1 MSYEHKKEKDN
12 REENEKEGGSRRVRL
27 TVVGAGLAGSEAA
40 LTAASFGADVTL
52 IDSKPGVRSPAHMS
66 DCFAELVCSNSLKSD
81 RIDTA
86 QGLLKHELRSM
97 GSHLIAIADKTSV
110 PAGGA
115 LAVDRDKFS
124 QSVTD
129 AIIRHP
135 NIRIVEKTVRHLDDV
150 TDSDVVIIATGPL
163 TSGSLYESIEQM
175 TGVGGMH
182 FYDAVAPIVDAS
194 TLDLKHT
201 FVASRYG
208 KGGNDYINCPM
219 NEDEYTAFR
228 EALVEAERA
237 TIRDFDRIY
246 FKDCQPV
253 EVLAERGMDTLRF
266 GPFRPV
272 GLIDPRTGKRPYA
285 CLQLRRENEKGTM
298 VSLVGCQTRL
308 TFPEQRR
315 VFGIIPALKN
325 VQFLRYGVM
334 HRNSFLN
341 GPSVLSKGFRSR
353 ENRRLFFAGQL
364 SGLEGYV
371 EAIASGLMAAI
382 AALGVAKSLSFE
394 EIESMIPTPE
404 TMMGALAHWVSS
416 SNEETFQPMNANYG
430 LLPLSEEPVRIKKKD
445 RPVIRAK
452 RSEKA
457 LKKTIFA
464 IESLL
469 GELPRKSAERDVA
482 RDLLTASY
490 DYDLPRELIA
500 NRPTE
505 VRDRSRLLV
514 MKNGMPL
521 EHRLFADLPSYLSP
535 GDCLVLNDTRVI
547 PARLYGRRDSTGAN
561 LEFLLLRRIE
571 GNKWRTLVKPARRAQ
586 RGDRVIFPEDGSE
599 CVILD
604 VEPDGARIVEFFCEG
619 DFYTWLE
626 RIGEMPT
633 PPYIKEKL
641 EVPER
646 YQTIYA
652 KERGSAAAPTAGLHF
667 TEELLRKIE
676 SNGVNIARV
685 TLHVGLGTFRPVK
698 ENVITDHKMHEEWY
712 AFNEEAARL
721 INETKKAGS
730 RVIAVGTTSCRI
742 LESVAAMQHYRDGDA
757 PLSPM
762 TSETDLFIYPGFR
775 FRVIDAMITNFH
787 LPCSTLLMLVSAL
800 MGREAILEAYRVAV
814 EEKYRFFS
822 FGDAMLLLP

>member
-1 MSYEHKKEKDN
+1 
-12 REENEKEGGSRRVRL
+12 VRL

-66 DCFAELVCSNSLKSD
+66 DYFAELVCSNSLKSD

-86 QGLLKHELRSM
+86 QGLLKKELRAM
-97 GSHLIAIADKTSV
+97 GSHLLAIADMTSI

-124 QSVTD
+124 RQVTD
-129 AIIRHP
+129 AIVRHP

-150 TDSDVVIIATGPL
+150 MDGDVVIISTGPL

-482 RDLLTASY
+482 RDLLTSSY

-599 CVILD
+599 CVILE

-712 AFNEEAARL
+712 AFNEDAARL

-762 TSETDLFIYPGFR
+762 TGETDLFIYPGFR

>member
-1 MSYEHKKEKDN
+1 M
-12 REENEKEGGSRRVRL
+12 RL

-482 RDLLTASY
+482 RDLLTTSY

-521 EHRLFADLPSYLSP
+521 EHRFFADLPSYLSP

-599 CVILD
+599 CVILE

-712 AFNEEAARL
+712 AFNEDAARL
-721 INETKKAGS
+721 INETKKTGS

>member
-416 SNEETFQPMNANYG
+416 SN
-430 LLPLSEEPVRIKKKD
+430 
-445 RPVIRAK
+445 
-452 RSEKA
+452 
-457 LKKTIFA
+457 
-464 IESLL
+464 
-469 GELPRKSAERDVA
+469 
-482 RDLLTASY
+482 
-490 DYDLPRELIA
+490 
-500 NRPTE
+500 
-505 VRDRSRLLV
+505 
-514 MKNGMPL
+514 
-521 EHRLFADLPSYLSP
+521 
-535 GDCLVLNDTRVI
+535 
-547 PARLYGRRDSTGAN
+547 
-561 LEFLLLRRIE
+561 
-571 GNKWRTLVKPARRAQ
+571 
-586 RGDRVIFPEDGSE
+586 
-599 CVILD
+599 
-604 VEPDGARIVEFFCEG
+604 
-619 DFYTWLE
+619 
-626 RIGEMPT
+626 
-633 PPYIKEKL
+633 
-641 EVPER
+641 
-646 YQTIYA
+646 
-652 KERGSAAAPTAGLHF
+652 
-667 TEELLRKIE
+667 
-676 SNGVNIARV
+676 
-685 TLHVGLGTFRPVK
+685 
-698 ENVITDHKMHEEWY
+698 
-712 AFNEEAARL
+712 
-721 INETKKAGS
+721 
-730 RVIAVGTTSCRI
+730 
-742 LESVAAMQHYRDGDA
+742 
-757 PLSPM
+757 
-762 TSETDLFIYPGFR
+762 
-775 FRVIDAMITNFH
+775 
-787 LPCSTLLMLVSAL
+787 
-800 MGREAILEAYRVAV
+800 
-814 EEKYRFFS
+814 
-822 FGDAMLLLP
+822 

>member
-1 MSYEHKKEKDN
+1 M
-12 REENEKEGGSRRVRL
+12 RL

-445 RPVIRAK
+445 RPGIRAE

-482 RDLLTASY
+482 RDLLTTSY

-599 CVILD
+599 CVILE

-762 TSETDLFIYPGFR
+762 TGETDLFIYPGFR

>member
-1 MSYEHKKEKDN
+1 
-12 REENEKEGGSRRVRL
+12 
-27 TVVGAGLAGSEAA
+27 
-40 LTAASFGADVTL
+40 
-52 IDSKPGVRSPAHMS
+52 
-66 DCFAELVCSNSLKSD
+66 
-81 RIDTA
+81 
-86 QGLLKHELRSM
+86 
-97 GSHLIAIADKTSV
+97 
-110 PAGGA
+110 
-115 LAVDRDKFS
+115 
-124 QSVTD
+124 
-129 AIIRHP
+129 
-135 NIRIVEKTVRHLDDV
+135 
-150 TDSDVVIIATGPL
+150 
-163 TSGSLYESIEQM
+163 
-175 TGVGGMH
+175 
-182 FYDAVAPIVDAS
+182 
-194 TLDLKHT
+194 
-201 FVASRYG
+201 
-208 KGGNDYINCPM
+208 
-219 NEDEYTAFR
+219 
-228 EALVEAERA
+228 
-237 TIRDFDRIY
+237 
-246 FKDCQPV
+246 
-253 EVLAERGMDTLRF
+253 
-266 GPFRPV
+266 
-272 GLIDPRTGKRPYA
+272 
-285 CLQLRRENEKGTM
+285 
-298 VSLVGCQTRL
+298 
-308 TFPEQRR
+308 
-315 VFGIIPALKN
+315 
-325 VQFLRYGVM
+325 
-334 HRNSFLN
+334 
-341 GPSVLSKGFRSR
+341 
-353 ENRRLFFAGQL
+353 
-364 SGLEGYV
+364 
-371 EAIASGLMAAI
+371 
-382 AALGVAKSLSFE
+382 
-394 EIESMIPTPE
+394 
-404 TMMGALAHWVSS
+404 
-416 SNEETFQPMNANYG
+416 MNANYG

-521 EHRLFADLPSYLSP
+521 EHRFFADLPSYLSP

-599 CVILD
+599 CVILE

-762 TSETDLFIYPGFR
+762 TGETDLFIYPGFR

>member
-1 MSYEHKKEKDN
+1 
-12 REENEKEGGSRRVRL
+12 VRL

-66 DCFAELVCSNSLKSD
+66 DFFAELVCSNSLKSD

-86 QGLLKHELRSM
+86 QGLLKKELRAM
-97 GSHLIAIADKTSV
+97 GSHLLAIADKTSV

-124 QSVTD
+124 RQVTD
-129 AIIRHP
+129 AIVRHP
-135 NIRIVEKTVRHLDDV
+135 NILIVEKTVRHLDDV
-150 TDSDVVIIATGPL
+150 MDGDVVIISTGPL

-208 KGGNDYINCPM
+208 KGGDDYINCPM
-219 NEDEYTAFR
+219 NEDEYSAFR

-237 TIRDFDRIY
+237 PVRDFDRIY

-253 EVLAERGMDTLRF
+253 EVLAERGTDTLRY

-285 CLQLRRENEKGTM
+285 CLQLRREDEKGTM

-308 TFPEQRR
+308 TFSEQRR
-315 VFGIIPALKN
+315 VFAMIPALRN
-325 VQFLRYGVM
+325 VQILRYGVM

-341 GPSVLSKGFRSR
+341 GPSVLSKGFQSR

-382 AALGVAKSLSFE
+382 TALGVAKSLSCE
-394 EIESMIPTPE
+394 EIESMIPSAE

-430 LLPLSEEPVRIKKKD
+430 LLPLAAEPVRIKKKD
-445 RPVIRAK
+445 RPRIRAE
-452 RSEKA
+452 RSEHA
-457 LKKTIFA
+457 LKKTISA

-469 GELPRKSAERDVA
+469 GELPRKSEEREIA
-482 RDLLTASY
+482 YDLLTSSY
-490 DYDLPRELIA
+490 DYYLPLELIA
-500 NRPTE
+500 NRPTK
-505 VRDRSRLLV
+505 VRDQSRLLI
-514 MKNGMPL
+514 MRSGNLL
-521 EHRLFADLPSYLSP
+521 EHRLFTDLPSYLSS

-547 PARLYGRRDSTGAN
+547 PARIYGRRDSTGAK
-561 LEFLLLRRIE
+561 LEFLLLRNIE
-571 GNKWRTLVKPARRAQ
+571 GNTWRTIVKPARRAQ
-586 RGDRVIFPEDGSE
+586 KGDRIIFSEDGAE

-604 VEPDGARIVEFFCEG
+604 VEPDGARIVEFIYEG
-619 DFYTWLE
+619 DFFTWLE

-641 EVPER
+641 EEPER

-667 TEELLRKIE
+667 TEELLHKID
-676 SNGVNIARV
+676 SKGVKIARV

-698 ENVITDHKMHEEWY
+698 ESVITDHKMHEEWY
-712 AFNEEAARL
+712 AFNEEAAQT
-721 INETKKAGS
+721 INETKRTGG

-742 LESVAAMQHYRDGDA
+742 LESVAAVQYFGDNDV

-762 TSETDLFIYPGFR
+762 TGETDLFIYPGFR

-787 LPCSTLLMLVSAL
+787 LPRSTLLMLVSAL
-800 MGREAILEAYRVAV
+800 MGREAMLEAYREAV

>member
-1 MSYEHKKEKDN
+1 M
-12 REENEKEGGSRRVRL
+12 RL

-482 RDLLTASY
+482 RDLLTTSY

-521 EHRLFADLPSYLSP
+521 EHRFFADLPSYLSP

-599 CVILD
+599 CVILE

-712 AFNEEAARL
+712 AFNEDAARL
-721 INETKKAGS
+721 INETKKTGS

-762 TSETDLFIYPGFR
+762 TGETDLFIYPGFR

>member
-445 RPVIRAK
+445 RPGIRAE

-482 RDLLTASY
+482 RDLLTTSY

-586 RGDRVIFPEDGSE
+586 RRDRVIFPEDGSE
-599 CVILD
+599 CVILE

-712 AFNEEAARL
+712 AFNEDAARL
-721 INETKKAGS
+721 INETKKTGS

-762 TSETDLFIYPGFR
+762 TGETDLFIYPGFR

>member
-1 MSYEHKKEKDN
+1 M
-12 REENEKEGGSRRVRL
+12 RL

-482 RDLLTASY
+482 RDLLTTSY

-599 CVILD
+599 CVILE

-712 AFNEEAARL
+712 AFNEDAARL
-721 INETKKAGS
+721 INETKKTGS

>member
-1 MSYEHKKEKDN
+1 M
-12 REENEKEGGSRRVRL
+12 RL

-66 DCFAELVCSNSLKSD
+66 DRFAELVCSNSLKSD

-97 GSHLIAIADKTSV
+97 GSHLITIADKTSV

-129 AIIRHP
+129 AIFRHP

-150 TDSDVVIIATGPL
+150 TDGDVVIIATGPL

-237 TIRDFDRIY
+237 AIRDFDRIY

-253 EVLAERGMDTLRF
+253 EVLAERGVDTLRF

-469 GELPRKSAERDVA
+469 GELPRKSAEQDVA

-490 DYDLPRELIA
+490 DYDLPQELIA

-762 TSETDLFIYPGFR
+762 TGETDLFIYPGFR

-800 MGREAILEAYRVAV
+800 MGREAILEAYREAV

>member
-1 MSYEHKKEKDN
+1 M
-12 REENEKEGGSRRVRL
+12 RL

-129 AIIRHP
+129 ALTRHP

-194 TLDLKHT
+194 TLDLKYT

-353 ENRRLFFAGQL
+353 KNRRLFFAGQL

-382 AALGVAKSLSFE
+382 TALGVAKSLSFE

-445 RPVIRAK
+445 RPGIRAE

-482 RDLLTASY
+482 RDLLTSSY
-490 DYDLPRELIA
+490 DYDLPQELIA

-514 MKNGMPL
+514 MKNSMPL

-599 CVILD
+599 CVILE

-712 AFNEEAARL
+712 AFNDEAARL
-721 INETKKAGS
+721 INETKKTGS

-742 LESVAAMQHYRDGDA
+742 LESVAAMQHYRYGDA

-762 TSETDLFIYPGFR
+762 TGETDLFIYPGFR

-800 MGREAILEAYRVAV
+800 MGREAILEAYREAV

>member
-1 MSYEHKKEKDN
+1 M
-12 REENEKEGGSRRVRL
+12 RL

-469 GELPRKSAERDVA
+469 GELPRKSAEQDVA
-482 RDLLTASY
+482 RDLLTSSY
-490 DYDLPRELIA
+490 DYDLPQELIA

-505 VRDRSRLLV
+505 VRDWSRLLV

-762 TSETDLFIYPGFR
+762 TGETDLFIYPGFR

>member
-521 EHRLFADLPSYLSP
+521 EHRFFADLPSYLSP

-599 CVILD
+599 CVILE

-712 AFNEEAARL
+712 AFNEDAARL
-721 INETKKAGS
+721 INETKKTGS

>member
-1 MSYEHKKEKDN
+1 
-12 REENEKEGGSRRVRL
+12 
-27 TVVGAGLAGSEAA
+27 
-40 LTAASFGADVTL
+40 
-52 IDSKPGVRSPAHMS
+52 
-66 DCFAELVCSNSLKSD
+66 
-81 RIDTA
+81 
-86 QGLLKHELRSM
+86 
-97 GSHLIAIADKTSV
+97 
-110 PAGGA
+110 
-115 LAVDRDKFS
+115 
-124 QSVTD
+124 
-129 AIIRHP
+129 
-135 NIRIVEKTVRHLDDV
+135 
-150 TDSDVVIIATGPL
+150 
-163 TSGSLYESIEQM
+163 M

-208 KGGNDYINCPM
+208 KGGDDYINCPM

-452 RSEKA
+452 
-457 LKKTIFA
+457 TIG
-464 IESLL
+464 ESV
-469 GELPRKSAERDVA
+469 EED
-482 RDLLTASY
+482 DF
-490 DYDLPRELIA
+490 
-500 NRPTE
+500 
-505 VRDRSRLLV
+505 RDRV
-514 MKNGMPL
+514 
-521 EHRLFADLPSYLSP
+521 A
-535 GDCLVLNDTRVI
+535 
-547 PARLYGRRDSTGAN
+547 
-561 LEFLLLRRIE
+561 
-571 GNKWRTLVKPARRAQ
+571 
-586 RGDRVIFPEDGSE
+586 
-599 CVILD
+599 
-604 VEPDGARIVEFFCEG
+604 
-619 DFYTWLE
+619 TW
-626 RIGEMPT
+626 
-633 PPYIKEKL
+633 
-641 EVPER
+641 
-646 YQTIYA
+646 
-652 KERGSAAAPTAGLHF
+652 
-667 TEELLRKIE
+667 
-676 SNGVNIARV
+676 
-685 TLHVGLGTFRPVK
+685 
-698 ENVITDHKMHEEWY
+698 
-712 AFNEEAARL
+712 
-721 INETKKAGS
+721 
-730 RVIAVGTTSCRI
+730 
-742 LESVAAMQHYRDGDA
+742 
-757 PLSPM
+757 
-762 TSETDLFIYPGFR
+762 
-775 FRVIDAMITNFH
+775 
-787 LPCSTLLMLVSAL
+787 
-800 MGREAILEAYRVAV
+800 
-814 EEKYRFFS
+814 
-822 FGDAMLLLP
+822 

>member
-1 MSYEHKKEKDN
+1 M
-12 REENEKEGGSRRVRL
+12 RL

-253 EVLAERGMDTLRF
+253 EVLAERGMDTLLF

-469 GELPRKSAERDVA
+469 GELPRKSAEQDVA
-482 RDLLTASY
+482 RDLLTSSY
-490 DYDLPRELIA
+490 DYDLPQELIA

-505 VRDRSRLLV
+505 VRDWSRLLV

-586 RGDRVIFPEDGSE
+586 RRDRVIFPEDGSE

-712 AFNEEAARL
+712 AFNEDAARL
-721 INETKKAGS
+721 INETKKTGS

-762 TSETDLFIYPGFR
+762 TGETDLFIYPGFR

>member
-1 MSYEHKKEKDN
+1 M
-12 REENEKEGGSRRVRL
+12 RL

-469 GELPRKSAERDVA
+469 GELPRKSAEQDVA
-482 RDLLTASY
+482 RDLLTSSY
-490 DYDLPRELIA
+490 DYDLPQELIA

-586 RGDRVIFPEDGSE
+586 RRDRVIFPEDGSE

-712 AFNEEAARL
+712 AFNEDAARL
-721 INETKKAGS
+721 INETKKTGS

-762 TSETDLFIYPGFR
+762 TGETDLFIYPGFR

>member
-1 MSYEHKKEKDN
+1 M
-12 REENEKEGGSRRVRL
+12 RL

-66 DCFAELVCSNSLKSD
+66 DFFAELVCSNSLKSD

-86 QGLLKHELRSM
+86 QGLLKKELRAM
-97 GSHLIAIADKTSV
+97 GSHLLAIADKTSV

-124 QSVTD
+124 RQVTD
-129 AIIRHP
+129 AIVRHP
-135 NIRIVEKTVRHLDDV
+135 NILIVEKTVRHLDDV
-150 TDSDVVIIATGPL
+150 MDGDVVIISTGPL

-208 KGGNDYINCPM
+208 KGGDDYINCPM

-641 EVPER
+641 EEPER

-652 KERGSAAAPTAGLHF
+652 EERGSAAAPTAGLHF
-667 TEELLRKIE
+667 TEELLHKID
-676 SNGVNIARV
+676 SKGVKIARV

-698 ENVITDHKMHEEWY
+698 ESVITDHKMHEEWY
-712 AFNEEAARL
+712 AFNEEAAQT
-721 INETKKAGS
+721 INETKRTGG

-742 LESVAAMQHYRDGDA
+742 LESVAAVQYFGDNDV

-762 TSETDLFIYPGFR
+762 TGETDLFIYPGFR

-787 LPCSTLLMLVSAL
+787 LPRSTLLMLVSAL
-800 MGREAILEAYRVAV
+800 MGREAMLEAYREAV

>member
-1 MSYEHKKEKDN
+1 M
-12 REENEKEGGSRRVRL
+12 RL

-237 TIRDFDRIY
+237 AIRDFDRIY

-490 DYDLPRELIA
+490 DYDLPQELIA

-571 GNKWRTLVKPARRAQ
+571 GNKWRTLVKPARRTQ
-586 RGDRVIFPEDGSE
+586 RGERVIFPEDGSE
-599 CVILD
+599 CVILE

-646 YQTIYA
+646 YQTIFA

-721 INETKKAGS
+721 INETKKTGS

-742 LESVAAMQHYRDGDA
+742 LESVAAMQHYRYGDA

-762 TSETDLFIYPGFR
+762 TGETDLFIYPGFR

>member
-1 MSYEHKKEKDN
+1 M
-12 REENEKEGGSRRVRL
+12 RL

-445 RPVIRAK
+445 RPGIRAE

-482 RDLLTASY
+482 RDLLTTSY

-599 CVILD
+599 CVILE

>member
-208 KGGNDYINCPM
+208 KGGDDYINCPM

-762 TSETDLFIYPGFR
+762 TGETDLFIYPGFR

>member
-1 MSYEHKKEKDN
+1 M
-12 REENEKEGGSRRVRL
+12 RL

-129 AIIRHP
+129 ALTRHP

-253 EVLAERGMDTLRF
+253 EVLAERGVDTLRF

-272 GLIDPRTGKRPYA
+272 GLIDPRTGKMPYA

-382 AALGVAKSLSFE
+382 TALGVAKSLSFE

-445 RPVIRAK
+445 RPVIRAI

-482 RDLLTASY
+482 RDLLTSSY
-490 DYDLPRELIA
+490 DYDLPQELIA

-535 GDCLVLNDTRVI
+535 GDCLALNDTRVI

-599 CVILD
+599 CIILD

-641 EVPER
+641 EEPER

-721 INETKKAGS
+721 INETKKTGS

-742 LESVAAMQHYRDGDA
+742 LESVAAIQHYRDGDA

-762 TSETDLFIYPGFR
+762 TGETDLFIYPGFR

>member
-599 CVILD
+599 CVILE

>member
-521 EHRLFADLPSYLSP
+521 EHRFFADLPSYLSP

-599 CVILD
+599 CVILE

>member
-1 MSYEHKKEKDN
+1 
-12 REENEKEGGSRRVRL
+12 VRL

-253 EVLAERGMDTLRF
+253 EVLAERGMDTLLF

-469 GELPRKSAERDVA
+469 GELPRKSAEQDVA
-482 RDLLTASY
+482 RDLLTSSY
-490 DYDLPRELIA
+490 DYDLPQELIA

-505 VRDRSRLLV
+505 VRDWSRLLV

-586 RGDRVIFPEDGSE
+586 RRDRVIFPEDGSE

-712 AFNEEAARL
+712 AFNEDAARL
-721 INETKKAGS
+721 INETKKTGS

-762 TSETDLFIYPGFR
+762 TGETDLFIYPGFR

>member
-1 MSYEHKKEKDN
+1 
-12 REENEKEGGSRRVRL
+12 
-27 TVVGAGLAGSEAA
+27 
-40 LTAASFGADVTL
+40 
-52 IDSKPGVRSPAHMS
+52 
-66 DCFAELVCSNSLKSD
+66 
-81 RIDTA
+81 
-86 QGLLKHELRSM
+86 
-97 GSHLIAIADKTSV
+97 
-110 PAGGA
+110 
-115 LAVDRDKFS
+115 
-124 QSVTD
+124 
-129 AIIRHP
+129 
-135 NIRIVEKTVRHLDDV
+135 
-150 TDSDVVIIATGPL
+150 
-163 TSGSLYESIEQM
+163 
-175 TGVGGMH
+175 
-182 FYDAVAPIVDAS
+182 
-194 TLDLKHT
+194 
-201 FVASRYG
+201 
-208 KGGNDYINCPM
+208 
-219 NEDEYTAFR
+219 
-228 EALVEAERA
+228 
-237 TIRDFDRIY
+237 
-246 FKDCQPV
+246 
-253 EVLAERGMDTLRF
+253 
-266 GPFRPV
+266 
-272 GLIDPRTGKRPYA
+272 
-285 CLQLRRENEKGTM
+285 
-298 VSLVGCQTRL
+298 
-308 TFPEQRR
+308 

-353 ENRRLFFAGQL
+353 KNRRLFFAGQL

-382 AALGVAKSLSFE
+382 TALGVAKSLSFE

-445 RPVIRAK
+445 RPVIRAI

-482 RDLLTASY
+482 RDLLTSSY
-490 DYDLPRELIA
+490 DYDLPQELIA

-535 GDCLVLNDTRVI
+535 GDCLALNDTRVI

-599 CVILD
+599 CIILD

-641 EVPER
+641 EEPER

-721 INETKKAGS
+721 INETKKTGS

-742 LESVAAMQHYRDGDA
+742 LESVAAIQHYRDGDA

-762 TSETDLFIYPGFR
+762 TGETDLFIYPGFR

-800 MGREAILEAYRVAV
+800 MGREAILEAYREAV